1 MIRFQQVTLARGVK
15 PLLEN
20 VDVTLNPGDKIGLI
34 GANGAGKSSLF
45 AMLRGEL
52 HADQGNI
59 DYPAK
64 WRVAYVAQETPAL
77 ERPAVEYAIDGDV
90 ALRRLEAQ
98 LAAAEA
104 EPESAENGIRIA
116 ELYGALADADVY
128 TVRSR
133 AEQLL
138 LGLGFTLE
146 QMERPVASFSGGWR
160 MRLNLAQAL
169 MCPSDLLLLDEPTN
183 HLDLDAIIWL
193 EDWLKRYAGTLIIIS
208 HDRDFLDGVV
218 NVIVHI
224 DERKL
229 KRYSGNYSAFERQRA
244 AQLELAAGMIEK
256 QMRQR
261 AHLHSFIDRFKA
273 KASKARQAQSRMKA
287 LAKMEEL
294 APLRAAAEFSF
305 EFREP
310 LSAPNPLLVME
321 KVNAG
326 YRSEDPET
334 YETTEKVIVG
344 GIDFSLQTGQRIG
357 LLGVNG
363 AGKSTLIKTIAN
375 ELSPIAGTA
384 QFGKGLVIG
393 YFAQHQVEM
402 LRHDESPLWHLAR
415 IAPDVREQE
424 LRNFLGSFN
433 FNGNMAS
440 SSIAPF
446 SGGEKARLAL
456 ALIVWQRPNLLLL
469 DEPTNHLDLETRE
482 ALTMAL
488 AQFEGTLVL
497 VSHDRHLLRATTDQ
511 FLIVADGKLQ
521 PFDGDLDDYR
531 DWLFKTKLAAKNSA
545 TEAAQAAAAK
555 PKAEP
560 KVERKAAEPV
570 VAAAPAGD
578 RREQKRLDAGE
589 RQRLAGLKKP
599 IESRIKR
606 LEEQIAKCNEKKT
619 AIDARLAAPDIYDAA
634 NKEELKKLIA
644 DQAYCSKELEQLEED
659 WLGQQEALEQLVA

>member
-1 MIRFQQVTLARGVK
+1 MIRFQQVSLARGVK
-15 PLLEN
+15 PLLDK
-20 VDVTLNPGDKIGLI
+20 VDLTLNPGDKIGLI

-45 AMLRGEL
+45 GMLRGEL
-52 HADQGNI
+52 HADAGEI
-59 DYPAK
+59 DYPSK
-64 WRVAYVAQETPAL
+64 WRVAYVAQETPPL
-77 ERPAVEYAIDGDV
+77 ERAAVEYAIDGDIT
-90 ALRRLEAQ
+90 LRRLEAE

-104 EPESAENGIRIA
+104 EPESMENGNRIG
-116 ELYGALADADVY
+116 ELHGFLADADAY

-146 QMERPVASFSGGWR
+146 QMARPVASFSGGWR

-224 DERKL
+224 DDRKL
-229 KRYSGNYSAFERQRA
+229 KRYTGNYSSFERQRS
-244 AQLELAAGMIEK
+244 AQMELAQGMIEK

-261 AHLHSFIDRFKA
+261 AHLQSYIDRFKA
-273 KASKARQAQSRMKA
+273 QATKARQAQSRMKA
-287 LAKMEEL
+287 LSRMEEL

-310 LSAPNPLLVME
+310 LSAPNPMLVME

-326 YRSEDPET
+326 YRTEDPET
-334 YETTEKVIVG
+334 YQISEKTIVG

-363 AGKSTLIKTIAN
+363 AGKSTLIKTIAS
-375 ELSPIAGTA
+375 ELEPLSGTA

-415 IAPDVREQE
+415 IAPNVREQE

-488 AQFEGTLVL
+488 AQFDGTLVV

-511 FLIVADGKLQ
+511 FIIVADGKLQ

-531 DWLFKTKLAAKNSA
+531 DWLFKTKLAAKNN
-545 TEAAQAAAAK
+545 
-555 PKAEP
+555 
-560 KVERKAAEPV
+560 AAEAPAAVKNVPKPV
-570 VAAAPAGD
+570 PEAIVAPVGNIDRRDQKRQEAEDRQRVAA
-578 RREQKRLDAGE
+578 
-589 RQRLAGLKKP
+589 LKKP
-599 IESRIKR
+599 IESSIKR
-606 LEEQIAKCNEKKT
+606 LEEKIAKCQEKK
-619 AIDARLAAPDIYDAA
+619 AVIDAALADPAIYDSA
-634 NKEELKKLIA
+634 NKEALKNLIT
-644 DQAYCSKELEQLEED
+644 DQAYANKELDQLEAQ
-659 WLGQQEALEQLVA
+659 WLEQQGALEQLQAS

>member
-1 MIRFQQVTLARGVK
+1 MIRFQQVTLARGIK
-15 PLLEN
+15 PLLDN

-45 AMLRGEL
+45 GLLRGEL
-52 HADQGNI
+52 HADLGTI
-59 DYPAK
+59 DFPSK
-64 WRVAYVAQETPAL
+64 WRMAYVAQETPAL
-77 ERPAVEYAIDGDV
+77 DRPALDYAIDGDV
-90 ALRRLEAQ
+90 TLRRLEDE
-98 LAAAEA
+98 LAFLES
-104 EPESAENGIRIA
+104 EPDTSANGILIG
-116 ELYGALADADVY
+116 ELYSALADADAY
-128 TVRSR
+128 TARSR
-133 AEQLL
+133 GEQLL
-138 LGLGFTLE
+138 TGLGFTLD
-146 QMERPVASFSGGWR
+146 QMQQPVASFSGGWR

-229 KRYSGNYSAFERQRA
+229 KRYTGNYSSFERQRS
-244 AQLELAAGMIEK
+244 AQMILAQSALEK
-256 QMRQR
+256 QTRQR
-261 AHLHSFIDRFKA
+261 AHLESFINRFKA
-273 KASKARQAQSRMKA
+273 QASKARQAQSRMKA

-310 LSAPNPLLVME
+310 ANAPNPLLVME
-321 KVNAG
+321 DVNAG
-326 YRSEDPET
+326 YRTEDDSSHKV
-334 YETTEKVIVG
+334 TEKTIVT
-344 GIDFSLQTGQRIG
+344 GINFSLQIGQRIG

-363 AGKSTLIKTIAN
+363 AGKSTLIKTIAG
-375 ELSPIAGTA
+375 ELAPLSGDTE
-384 QFGKGLVIG
+384 FGKGLAIG

-402 LRHDESPLWHLAR
+402 LRHEESPLWHLGH
-415 IAPDVREQE
+415 IAPNVREQE

-433 FNGNMAS
+433 FNGAMVTS
-440 SSIAPF
+440 KIAPF

-488 AQFEGTLVL
+488 AQFEGTLVV

-511 FLIVADGKLQ
+511 FIIVADGKLQ

-531 DWLFKTKLAAKNSA
+531 DWLFKTKLANKTGLAGATANTAALPPVSSSA
-545 TEAAQAAAAK
+545 ASAVAPAAISGAERKDQKRADAEDRQKLAAK
-555 PKAEP
+555 
-560 KVERKAAEPV
+560 
-570 VAAAPAGD
+570 
-578 RREQKRLDAGE
+578 
-589 RQRLAGLKKP
+589 KKP
-599 IESRIKR
+599 IEAKIKK
-606 LEEQIAKCNEKKT
+606 LEEQIAKRNAQKNAVE
-619 AIDARLAAPDIYDAA
+619 ARLGDPLIYDQA
-634 NKEELKKLIA
+634 NKKELKTLLTDQTFYGKEIA
-644 DQAYCSKELEQLEED
+644 QLEAE
-659 WLGQQEALEQLVA
+659 WLELQEALEQVAV